1 MSLSIITAVIYG
13 ILSIVG
19 GIIGY
24 KQAGSKASII
34 SGGISGFLL
43 IFAALIQF
51 LGQSWGFYLAV
62 CLTTALVFFFAFR
75 LFKTR
80 KFMPAGLM
88 TFLGIISLILMN
100 IKIN

>member
-1 MSLSIITAVIYG
+1 MSLSIVTTLIYG
-13 ILSIVG
+13 IISIIG
-19 GIIGY
+19 GIVGY

-34 SGGISGFLL
+34 SGGISGLLL
-43 IFAALIQF
+43 IFAALIQL
-51 LGQSWGFYLAV
+51 LGQPWGFNLAV
-62 CLTTALVFFFAFR
+62 YITVALVFFFAFR

-88 TFLGIISLILMN
+88 IFLGIISLILMN